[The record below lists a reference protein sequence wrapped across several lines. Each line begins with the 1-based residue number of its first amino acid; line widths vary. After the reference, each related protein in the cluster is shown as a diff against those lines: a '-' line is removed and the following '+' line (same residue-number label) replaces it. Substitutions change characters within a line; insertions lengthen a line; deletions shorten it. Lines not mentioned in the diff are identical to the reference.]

1 MGNLIDFE
9 LWMWTSK
16 QKLLLSKIAIHK
28 DFASFDGPESG
39 PINGTTNRLYLRD
52 YFKRRLQNSFL

>member
-1 MGNLIDFE
+1 
-9 LWMWTSK
+9 MWTSK